1 MDNFTGA
8 VIIVLFV
15 CGVCIGIIGTVLT
28 TAISKN
34 DKEENDG
41 KI

>member
-1 MDNFTGA
+1 MNNA
-8 VIIVLFV
+8 IISVIILALE

-28 TAISKN
+28 TGIYKN